1 MERETD
7 TGTAIGADPVNPE
20 GGAEEA
26 FGFAPYSPWSRPP
39 ARPNHDPEARPNHDP
54 EARPNHDPEARLGLP
69 ARRDHPA
76 PAARTAPDRSP
87 VVPLSQDWTDLVD
100 DDPEPTDPTLAP
112 DAVAPA
118 GTRAGAPPV
127 HPFPEIEVPLRYAA
141 PTAEEFATRRAVRP
155 REWVATTGVR
165 AAARRSTLG
174 LVRLGPGRRER
185 DGRLALSSVRRA
197 FGGLRQI
204 TIVNPKGGAGKTV
217 ATLMLGCTFG
227 QTRGGFVLAWDNNE
241 TQGTLGMRAQPD
253 LHARTVRD
261 LLHDLDRFRTGG
273 RIGELAAYIRAQD
286 EAMFD
291 VLASDEAATAGEML
305 TARAFR
311 EIRDVV
317 GRFYKLILVDTGN
330 NVRAEN
336 WQAAIDATDQL
347 VITMSARND
356 SAETAARL
364 LDHLEQTGRREL
376 VRRAITVVTMPP
388 HRKQINPRPVE
399 RHFGARCRMVLR
411 VPYDRHLDSGAP
423 VRYAALSPESRRAWL
438 RVAAAVADG
447 L

>member
-1 MERETD
+1 
-7 TGTAIGADPVNPE
+7 
-20 GGAEEA
+20 
-26 FGFAPYSPWSRPP
+26 
-39 ARPNHDPEARPNHDP
+39 
-54 EARPNHDPEARLGLP
+54 
-69 ARRDHPA
+69 
-76 PAARTAPDRSP
+76 
-87 VVPLSQDWTDLVD
+87 
-100 DDPEPTDPTLAP
+100 
-112 DAVAPA
+112 
-118 GTRAGAPPV
+118 
-127 HPFPEIEVPLRYAA
+127 
-141 PTAEEFATRRAVRP
+141 
-155 REWVATTGVR
+155 
-165 AAARRSTLG
+165 
-174 LVRLGPGRRER
+174 
-185 DGRLALSSVRRA
+185 
-197 FGGLRQI
+197 
-204 TIVNPKGGAGKTV
+204 
-217 ATLMLGCTFG
+217 MLGSTFG

-261 LLHDLDRFRTGG
+261 LLRDLDRFREGGG
-273 RIGELAAYIRAQD
+273 RIGELAAYIRSQD

-291 VLASDEAATAGEML
+291 VLASDEGATAGEML

-376 VRRAITVVTMPP
+376 VRRAVTVVTMPP
-388 HRKQINPRPVE
+388 HRKQVNPRPVE
-399 RHFGARCRMVLR
+399 RHFGARCRGVLR
-411 VPYDRHLDSGAP
+411 VPYDKHLDSGAP
-423 VRYAALSPESRRAWL
+423 VRYASLAPESRRAWL